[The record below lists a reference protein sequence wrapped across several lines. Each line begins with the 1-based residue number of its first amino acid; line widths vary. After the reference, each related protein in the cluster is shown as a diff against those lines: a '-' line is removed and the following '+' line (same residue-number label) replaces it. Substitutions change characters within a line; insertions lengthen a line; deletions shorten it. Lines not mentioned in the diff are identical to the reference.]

1 MGLLIEWSEGSKVLT
16 EDQIW
21 VIGRDSSVD
30 VRIVSNKISRH
41 HLQLMYESNKWVVK
55 DLNSS
60 NGTFKNGKPIQELV
74 VSDQLSLN
82 LGAPEGQE
90 ISLSV
95 TTGLKRK
102 VIKDVPAEL
111 YSKIDPNKRI
121 SLSARTRIG
130 RDPNNNI
137 PVGDLSVSRSH
148 AEITQNQSGGFDLVD
163 LDSSSGTFLNGQ
175 RIKRRTLQAGDVI
188 SVGSFSTRFNGSALE
203 PIDASGGYSFI
214 AENITV
220 EIGEKKLLNNVSFE
234 LKPRSLTAVVGPSGA
249 GKSTLL
255 NALTGRRPASRG
267 SVNFAGRDLYSQYDE
282 LRNRIGLVPQS
293 DLLHTNLTTKKA
305 LEYGAALRFPVDT
318 SPEERA
324 KRVEEVL
331 KLLEL
336 TERADL
342 RIDKLSGGQRKRT
355 SVALELLTEPAL
367 LFLDEPTSGLDPG
380 LDRSVMKMLRNLA
393 DDGRTVV
400 VVTHSVAN
408 LDVCDDVII
417 MAPGGHLAYFGSPQ
431 TVFTQF
437 KANDWAGVFDELGE
451 DKDKW
456 ATSTSTH
463 IEKRIKQKNDYPE
476 LEPIRQQSWGFQLKT
491 LSQRYVDVIT
501 ADKAYLALIAILPVI
516 LAIVGYVSGNED
528 GLGPGLFGNLFARS
542 MLLILILGATFMGA
556 AASIQELVKER
567 TIYERERSIGLSRSA
582 YIFSKILVLGVI
594 AIGQSLIFGFLSL
607 AGRPQPAENLF
618 FPNGIIEVVFI
629 VALLTFI
636 SMIIGLL
643 ISGTIN
649 STEVAMPSLV
659 VITMAQVVLS
669 GAVPLRYNSI
679 LDFVGIPNPSYWAMN
694 AMGATTNLNIVGG
707 IEPEDYFDRWES
719 TTQNWSTNL
728 FVLLVFIPIFIG
740 VLSYI
745 LKSREP
751 KNEIRY

>member
-1 MGLLIEWSEGSKVLT
+1 MGLLVEWADGSKVFD
-16 EDQIW
+16 EDQSC

-30 VRIVSNKISRH
+30 VRIISSKVSRH
-41 HLQLMYESNKWVVK
+41 HLQLIYESDKWVAR

-74 VSDQLSLN
+74 INNQVNLN
-82 LGAPEGQE
+82 LGSAEGTE
-90 ISLSV
+90 ISLTE

-102 VIKDVPAEL
+102 VVKQVQSDNRAP
-111 YSKIDPNKRI
+111 IDPSKRI
-121 SLSARTRIG
+121 SLSTRTRLG
-130 RDPNNNI
+130 RDSTNNVPI
-137 PVGDLSVSRSH
+137 DDLSVSRNH

-163 LDSSSGTFLNGQ
+163 LGSSSGTYINGQ
-175 RIKRRTLQAGDVI
+175 RIKRRTLQIGDVI
-188 SVGSFSTRFNGSALE
+188 AIGSFTTRFNGSALE
-203 PIDASGGYSFI
+203 PIDATGGYSFI
-214 AENITV
+214 AENISV
-220 EIGEKKLLNNVSFE
+220 QIGEKKLLNNVSFE

-255 NALTGRRPASRG
+255 NALTGRRPANQG

-293 DLLHTNLTTKKA
+293 DLLHTNLTTQKA
-305 LEYGAALRFPVDT
+305 LEYGAALRFPKDT
-318 SPEERA
+318 SAEERE
-324 KRVEEVL
+324 KRVKEVL

-417 MAPGGHLAYFGSPQ
+417 LAPGGHLAYFGSPQ
-431 TVFTQF
+431 TVFSQF
-437 KANDWAGVFDELGE
+437 RAKDWAGVFDELGE
-451 DKDKW
+451 DQNKW
-456 ATSTSTH
+456 ETSTSTN
-463 IEKRIKQKNDYPE
+463 IAKRSTPENDYPE
-476 LEPIRQQSWGFQLKT
+476 LAPIRQQSWGFQLKT
-491 LSQRYVDVIT
+491 LSQRYIEVIT
-501 ADKAYLALIAILPVI
+501 ADKAYLALIGILPLV
-516 LAIVGYVSGNED
+516 LAIVGYVSGDEN
-528 GLGPGLFGNLFARS
+528 GIGVNFFGQNPFARS
-542 MLLILILGATFMGA
+542 MLLILILGSTFMGA

-582 YIFSKILVLGVI
+582 YIFSKILVLGTISVVQ
-594 AIGQSLIFGFLSL
+594 ALIFGFLSL
-607 AGRPQPAENLF
+607 AGRPQPVENLF
-618 FPNGIIEVVFI
+618 FSNGLVEVVFI
-629 VALLTFI
+629 VALLTFVA
-636 SMIIGLL
+636 MIVGLL

-649 STEVAMPSLV
+649 SAEVAMPSLV

-669 GAVPLRYNSI
+669 GAVPLRFNSI
-679 LDFVGIPNPSYWAMN
+679 LDFVGIPNPAYWAMN
-694 AMGATTNLNIVGG
+694 AMSATTNLNVIGG
-707 IEPEDYFDRWES
+707 GAVFDRWES
-719 TTQNWSTNL
+719 TTQNWTFNL
-728 FVLLVFIPIFIG
+728 FVLIVFIPIFIG
-740 VLSYI
+740 LLSMI
-745 LKSREP
+745 LKNREP
-751 KNEIRY
+751 KN